1 MTEQTKPQLTLSK
14 ALDETSI
21 RQFYRSIVGRDLTD
35 EELAE
40 LHEECE
46 KAGLPAKSDS
56 PSS

>member
-1 MTEQTKPQLTLSK
+1 MTENTKPQLTLTK
-14 ALDETSI
+14 GLDETSI
-21 RQFYRSIVGRDLTD
+21 RQFYAALIGR
-35 EELAE
+35 EPSEAELAE